1 MRTASTPEQLA
12 NAIESLVASYV
23 DEVRQAA
30 RIARALCRLPAARRP
45 SKGSGD
51 RPPTAKPATK
61 RRTAAELDKVCE
73 QLCALVR
80 ARPGESIVT
89 LAEEVGEPSGALQR
103 PMAKLR
109 AEGRVRTIGE
119 RHLMR
124 YFPAVVRTAAGTGCQ
139 TTPAALRSRG
149 AVVPSR

>member
-1 MRTASTPEQLA
+1 MKTPSTPEQLA

-23 DEVRQAA
+23 DEIRQAA
-30 RIARALCRLPAARRP
+30 QQALARALYRPAAARRP

-51 RPPTAKPATK
+51 RPPATRSATK
-61 RRTAAELDKVCE
+61 RRTGAELDEVCE

-80 ARPGESIVT
+80 AQPGESIVR
-89 LAEEVGEPSGALQR
+89 LAEEVGEPASALQR

-109 AEGRVRTIGE
+109 AEGRVRTVGE

-124 YFPAVVRTAAGTGCQ
+124 YFPAVVRAAAGK
-139 TTPAALRSRG
+139 
-149 AVVPSR
+149 

>member
-1 MRTASTPEQLA
+1 MKTPSTPDQLA
-12 NAIESLVASYV
+12 SAIESLVASYV

-30 RIARALCRLPAARRP
+30 ERALARALSRPSAVVRARSSKSVRPAASR
-45 SKGSGD
+45 S
-51 RPPTAKPATK
+51 ATK
-61 RRTAAELDKVCE
+61 RRTAAELDQACE

-89 LAEEVGEPSGALQR
+89 LAEEVGQPAAALQL

-109 AEGRVRTIGE
+109 AEGRVRTVGE

-124 YFPAVVRTAAGTGCQ
+124 YYPAVLRTAPGKG
-139 TTPAALRSRG
+139 
-149 AVVPSR
+149 

>member
-1 MRTASTPEQLA
+1 MRAPSTPEQLA

-30 RIARALCRLPAARRP
+30 EQALARALCRPSSSVRSARG
-45 SKGSGD
+45 KGD
-51 RPPTAKPATK
+51 RPPTARSTTK
-61 RRTAAELDKVCE
+61 RRTAAELDEACE

-80 ARPGESIVT
+80 ARPGESIIT
-89 LAEEVGEPSGALQR
+89 LAEEVGEQAGALQR

-109 AEGRVRTIGE
+109 AEGRVRTVGE

-124 YFPAVVRTAAGTGCQ
+124 YFHAVLRTAPGKG
-139 TTPAALRSRG
+139 
-149 AVVPSR
+149 

>member
-1 MRTASTPEQLA
+1 MRSPRTPEQLA

-30 RIARALCRLPAARRP
+30 QQAVERSLCRVAAARPP
-45 SKGSGD
+45 SKGSCH
-51 RPPTAKPATK
+51 RPPTPKLAMK
-61 RRTAAELDKVCE
+61 RRTAAELDQACE

-80 ARPGESIVT
+80 ARPGESIT
-89 LAEEVGEPSGALQR
+89 ALAEEMGEPAGALQR

-109 AEGRVRTIGE
+109 ADGRVRSVGS

-124 YFPAVVRTAAGTGCQ
+124 YFPTVVR
-139 TTPAALRSRG
+139 PAPG
-149 AVVPSR
+149 KG

>member
-1 MRTASTPEQLA
+1 MKTPSTPDQLA
-12 NAIESLVASYV
+12 SAIESLVASYV

-30 RIARALCRLPAARRP
+30 ERALARTLCRP
-45 SKGSGD
+45 SAAVRPRRSKSD
-51 RPPTAKPATK
+51 RPATPKSTTK
-61 RRTAAELDKVCE
+61 RRTAAELDEACE

-89 LAEEVGEPSGALQR
+89 LAEEVGEAAATLQL

-109 AEGRVRTIGE
+109 AEGRVRTVGE

-124 YFPAVVRTAAGTGCQ
+124 YFPSVLRTASGKG
-139 TTPAALRSRG
+139 
-149 AVVPSR
+149 